1 MVAVNE
7 TLTGDRTSG
16 RAAAVI
22 LNQWGSNMKN
32 VLIFAGAVSALA
44 LASAP
49 AQAAT
54 PTTQATANAR
64 IVKPLTLDSAR
75 NLDLG
80 TIVLSGSG
88 TYTDTVGISQAGV
101 PTCGSDVTCSGTMTT
116 AQYTATGTQGQTL
129 TVAGSSTI
137 SLVNQTQS
145 SPDLTLTVAYPTAG
159 SVVLDS
165 TGAVTFDVGGSIQ
178 VANDTADGVYK
189 GSFDV
194 TADYQ

>member
-1 MVAVNE
+1 
-7 TLTGDRTSG
+7 
-16 RAAAVI
+16 
-22 LNQWGSNMKN
+22 MKN
-32 VLIFAGAVSALA
+32 ALIFAGAVSVLA

-64 IVKPLTLDSAR
+64 IVKPLTLDSAQ

-80 TIVLSGSG
+80 TIVLSG
-88 TYTDTVGISQAGV
+88 TAPYTDTVGIAQDGT
-101 PTCGSDVTCSGTMTT
+101 PTCGADVTCSGTMTT

-129 TVAGSSTI
+129 TVAGSATI
-137 SLVNQTQS
+137 PLVNQTQTS
-145 SPDLTLTVAYPTAG
+145 ADLTLTVDYPTAG
-159 SVVLDS
+159 SVVLDA

-178 VANDTADGVYK
+178 VSDTTADGVYE
-189 GSFDV
+189 GTFDI

>member
-32 VLIFAGAVSALA
+32 VLIFAGAASALA

-88 TYTDTVGISQAGV
+88 TYTDTVGVAQDGT
-101 PTCGSDVTCSGTMTT
+101 PT
-116 AQYTATGTQGQTL
+116 
-129 TVAGSSTI
+129 
-137 SLVNQTQS
+137 
-145 SPDLTLTVAYPTAG
+145 
-159 SVVLDS
+159 
-165 TGAVTFDVGGSIQ
+165 
-178 VANDTADGVYK
+178 
-189 GSFDV
+189 
-194 TADYQ
+194 